1 MSTKFKPM
9 VRVTIKWDTDIDEEE
24 LEDKEHSEEE
34 LPSYVEWEIAED
46 QIELEMDQETILEE
60 LSETYGYLIESADF
74 EIIIEVKDGEAQKS

>member
-1 MSTKFKPM
+1 MCRLLFYCSTNKIPLS
-9 VRVTIKWDTDIDEEE
+9 DI

-46 QIELEMDQETILEE
+46 QIELEIDQEMILEE